1 MTRREVIVLVRNT
14 YISLLLGGVLKG
26 CDASKGQKVD
36 MSLLVPHLAFLVGY
50 FLYGDELSP
59 DRGEEIKTYLKTV
72 VQSSLRKRWELGSL
86 YNRIIEKDKNVAFET
101 LSPESKEA
109 YFKELMPLFE
119 QSPGIQETLKYF
131 LEGERVL
138 RYLDYPDLPGD
149 FGECGWLVLE
159 GEVWDR
165 YYPPSS

>member
-1 MTRREVIVLVRNT
+1 MTRREVIILAKNI

-26 CDASKGQKVD
+26 CDSSKGQKVD
-36 MSLLVPHLAFLVGY
+36 MSPLVPHLAFLVGY
-50 FLYGDELSP
+50 LLYGDDLSP
-59 DRGEEIKTYLKTV
+59 DKVEEMKTYFNTV
-72 VQSSLRKRWELGSL
+72 VQSSLRKRWELKSL
-86 YNRIIEKDKNVAFET
+86 YSSIIEKDKNVTFET

-109 YFKELMPLFE
+109 YFKELMPLLE
-119 QSPGIQETLKYF
+119 QSPGVQEVLERF

-165 YYPPSS
+165 YYPPTS